1 MFEKLKEIKRNICRK
16 INRWFYT
23 PERIYHYLESGT
35 YHVIDKDNNG
45 IKVEFELIDKFD
57 QEDMQLFESEEKG
70 CSDIDI
76 IGVTIVFDSDDI
88 YIAYSLEAIEKDLF
102 DLNPL
107 LVWSEIIDMGKHEG
121 FHAKQYI
128 YIIRKAGLDGVEQVR
143 KYMQQVD
150 YEENVIELGAYTY
163 QFWGKEQDFE
173 KELDPII
180 NGEYNFEKYT
190 DNVAVA

>member
-1 MFEKLKEIKRNICRK
+1 MFEKLKEIKKNVYQW
-16 INRWFYT
+16 INRKFYT

-35 YHVIDKDNNG
+35 YSVVEKDNNG
-45 IKVEFELIDKFD
+45 IAVEFELIERFDDEDKA
-57 QEDMQLFESEEKG
+57 LFESEEKG
-70 CSDIDI
+70 ASNIDI
-76 IGVTIVFDSDDI
+76 IGVTMVFDENDI

-107 LVWSEIIDMGKHEG
+107 IVWSEIIDMGRHEG

-128 YIIRKAGLDGVEQVR
+128 YIIRKAGLDGVEKIR
-143 KYMQQVD
+143 EYMQNID

-163 QFWGKEQDFE
+163 QFWNKEQNFE

-180 NGEYNFEKYT
+180 NGEHNIEKV
-190 DNVAVA
+190 NVSVA